1 VHSDGFPANFEGV
14 GIFAEIF
21 PTDATSSTSPG
32 ILAKSFSC
40 WTCILTS
47 DLMLVISSQIEVN
60 FFESSARSSIVL
72 SFPICSFL
80 YSVASVAM
88 SSNTSAL
95 SFSFL
100 TLKSAALRSSSLF
113 QSCFSQYS
121 KSASV
126 SVRYCSMSFRRLL
139 NCLCAD
145 FALLTA
151 SAFSISAANDAPERV
166 CPPDCAVVAVVCVLR
181 EAGTLG
187 NQYRLIMSDVVY
199 VTLRLECPM
208 NSFRVL

>member
-1 VHSDGFPANFEGV
+1 MHSDGFPANFEGV

-21 PTDATSSTSPG
+21 PTDPTSSTSPG
-32 ILAKSFSC
+32 ILAKSFSSL
-40 WTCILTS
+40 TCVLTNV
-47 DLMLVISSQIEVN
+47 LILVISSQIEVN

-72 SFPICSFL
+72 SFPICCL
-80 YSVASVAM
+80 YLVASVAM

-100 TLKSAALRSSSLF
+100 TLSSAGSRSSSLSQLWF
-113 QSCFSQYS
+113 FQYS
-121 KSASV
+121 KSANV
-126 SVRYCSMSFRRLL
+126 SVRYCSISLRRLL
-139 NCLCAD
+139 NCLCAA

-151 SAFSISAANDAPERV
+151 SAFSMSAANDAPVRV
-166 CPPDCAVVAVVCVLR
+166 DVVAVVCVLR

-187 NQYRLIMSDVVY
+187 NQYRLIISDVVC

-208 NSFRVL
+208 NSFLVL